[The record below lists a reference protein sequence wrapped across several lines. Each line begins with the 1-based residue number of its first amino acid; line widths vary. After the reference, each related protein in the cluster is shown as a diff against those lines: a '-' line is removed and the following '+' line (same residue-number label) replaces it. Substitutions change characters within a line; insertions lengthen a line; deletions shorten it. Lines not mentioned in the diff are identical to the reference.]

1 MPNKIALLV
10 FFTLFSCNVA
20 FAEERTLGV
29 PFGALPE
36 AVKKT
41 TLNYMEKQHISKIT
55 QISDE
60 GHVKF
65 EIETE
70 KAENN
75 KNIIAQDIVISSDG
89 KIMKLSQEV
98 PYFSLPFD
106 QMKEIEKRY
115 PKIKVDEVES
125 VQVHYSD
132 VLGTVNGQK
141 IKFRLFANGA
151 IQETQA
157 DPEKTMGQ

>member
-1 MPNKIALLV
+1 MPNKITLLV
-10 FFTLFSCNVA
+10 FFTLFSCNAVFAKETVA
-20 FAEERTLGV
+20 I
-29 PFGALPE
+29 PFEALPD

-41 TLNYMEKQHISKIT
+41 TLDHMEKQRIT
-55 QISDE
+55 KVTRISDE
-60 GHVKF
+60 GYVKF
-65 EIETE
+65 EIETD
-70 KAENN
+70 KVENN
-75 KNIIAQDIVISSDG
+75 KDIIAQDIVISSDG
-89 KIMKLSQEV
+89 KIMKLSQQV
-98 PYFSLPFD
+98 PYFSLPFE

-151 IQETQA
+151 IQETPA